1 MRKLMKQL
9 NTNIKKSWIDFYDEG
24 VPKSIDYPNKM
35 MWEVINEAS
44 IKYSNKLAYEY
55 YGTSV
60 SFKKFMREIE
70 EAARALKAI
79 DVKSGDVVTIIS
91 PNIPQAIVM
100 FYAINMV
107 GAIANMV
114 HPLSA
119 VNEIDNY
126 LSMSKSKFVMAVDIS
141 VDKVLKVVNRDVVKR
156 IVVMNVS
163 EKMNRIT
170 KFAYEITKGKNV
182 KIPYD
187 DDIILSWNSFLDFG
201 YMYDGEIKFKRD
213 ANLPAVIL
221 YSGGTTG
228 TPKGIVLSDMNFNSV
243 TMQTGSMIQPVN
255 PGESI
260 LTIMPIFHAFGLD
273 VCIHTPLSLGVKCI
287 LIPTFNFKKFG
298 RLIKQYKPNFIVG
311 VPILLETMIN
321 DEKLQDMDL
330 SFIKC
335 IITGGDVIS
344 VKLKK
349 RIDEFMNSHGSSA
362 TARPGYGLTEGCGAS
377 CLLPNNIQPEGS
389 IGVPVQ
395 DVLYKIVDPDTG
407 ESVNSGEIG
416 EILISGP
423 SVMLGYL
430 DNKEE
435 TDKVLTKDK
444 DGKVWLHTGD
454 MGKMDDNGFV
464 YFVQRLKRVIVS
476 SGYNLYPSHI
486 EEVILKNPLVKNVC
500 VIGIPHPYK
509 TQVAKAFIVLSENI
523 VGNDS
528 IKRELK
534 KHCEKYLAK
543 YSIPYEF
550 EFRDEL
556 PMTNVGKVNYK
567 ILEEENFKQK
577 NLN

>member
-1 MRKLMKQL
+1 MKKSMKQL
-9 NTNIKKSWIDFYDEG
+9 NTNIKPWVEFYDEG
-24 VPKSIDYPNKM
+24 VPKTIDYPNKM
-35 MWEVINEAS
+35 MWEMIEDSVQRNPS
-44 IKYSNKLAYEY
+44 KLAYEY

-60 SFKKFMREIE
+60 SFKKFMIEIE

-79 DVKSGDVVTIIS
+79 EVKEGDVVSIIS

-100 FYAINMV
+100 FYAVNMV

-126 LSMSKSKFVMAVDIS
+126 LTMSKSKYVFVVDIS
-141 VDKVLKVVNRDVVKR
+141 VDKVLKVINREVVNRV
-156 IVVMNVS
+156 VVMNIS

-170 KFAYEITKGKNV
+170 RFAYEMTKGKNIKV
-182 KIPYD
+182 PYD

-201 YMYDGEIKFKRD
+201 YMYDGKYKVHRD
-213 ANLPAVIL
+213 AKKCAVIL

-228 TPKGIVLSDMNFNSV
+228 TPKGIMLSDMNFNSV

-255 PGESI
+255 AGESI

-311 VPILLETMIN
+311 VPTLLETMIN
-321 DEKLQDMDL
+321 DEKVQEMDL
-330 SFIKC
+330 SFVKC

-344 VKLKK
+344 VQLKN
-349 RIDEFMNSHGSSA
+349 RIDEFMQAHGSSA

-377 CLLPNNIQPEGS
+377 CLLPNNVQPEGS
-389 IGVPVQ
+389 IGVPCQ
-395 DVLYKIVDPDTG
+395 DVLYKIINPKDGSDVKVL
-407 ESVNSGEIG
+407 EEG

-423 SVMLGYL
+423 SVMIGYL
-430 DNKEE
+430 NNKEE
-435 TDKVLTKDK
+435 TDKVFTKDK
-444 DGKVWLHTGD
+444 DGRVWLHTGD
-454 MGKMDDNGFV
+454 IGKMDENGFV

-486 EEVILKNPLVKNVC
+486 EEVLLKNPLVESVC
-500 VIGIPHPYK
+500 VIGVPHPYK
-509 TQVAKAFIVLSENI
+509 TQVAKAFVVLSNG
-523 VGNDS
+523 VNGSDS

-543 YSIPYEF
+543 YSIPYDF

-556 PMTNVGKVNYK
+556 PKTNVGKIAYK
-567 ILEEENFKQK
+567 VLEEEESSK
-577 NLN
+577 